1 MQKFD
6 LIEPTSFDE
15 ALEILGREDARVIG
29 GGTALVVLLKNRL
42 LTPRYLVGLRKMPEL
57 ATLKPC
63 GAGISFGACTR
74 LRDIETSMLVGER
87 LPLLSAAVGHI
98 GNMRVRSAATVG
110 GTLCEADYQSD
121 FSVALMALG
130 SRVRVRGRQGERLIP
145 IEDFYVGPYTTA
157 LEAGEVVT
165 GVEVEAAQGASSAYL
180 KCVTGPVSD
189 RPCVAVAAVMGL
201 DAAGR
206 CVHCRLVVGGV
217 NGFSSRPLRIT
228 AAEDLAMGAEITART
243 IAAMSEIACK
253 ETDPASDL
261 KAPAW
266 YKKEMTR
273 VFCRRALEEALA
285 GSRGGVRL

>member
-29 GGTALVVLLKNRL
+29 GGTALMVLLKNRL

-57 ATLKPC
+57 ATFKPC
-63 GAGISFGACTR
+63 GTGMSFGACTR
-74 LRDIETSMLVGER
+74 LRDIEGSTAVGER

-165 GVEVEAAQGASSAYL
+165 EVEVEAAPQGASSAYL

-189 RPCVAVAAVMGL
+189 RPCVAVAAVIGL

-206 CVHCRLVVGGV
+206 CAHCRLVVGGV

-228 AAEDLAMGAEITART
+228 AAEDLVIGAEITAQT
-243 IAAMSEIACK
+243 IAAMSEIACRV
-253 ETDPASDL
+253 TDPASDL
-261 KAPAW
+261 KASAW

-273 VFCRRALEEALA
+273 VFCRRALEEALP
-285 GSRGGVRL
+285 GRRGG

>member
-15 ALEILGREDARVIG
+15 ALEIVGREDARVIG
-29 GGTALVVLLKNRL
+29 GGTALMVLLKNRL

-57 ATLKPC
+57 ATFKPF
-63 GAGISFGACTR
+63 GAGMSFGACAR
-74 LRDIETSMLVGER
+74 LRDIESSTLVGER

-165 GVEVEAAQGASSAYL
+165 EVEVEAAPQGASSAYL

-189 RPCVAVAAVMGL
+189 RPCVAVAAVIGL

-228 AAEDLAMGAEITART
+228 AAEELVTGAEITAQT
-243 IAAMSEIACK
+243 IAAMSEIACR
-253 ETDPASDL
+253 EADPASDL
-261 KAPAW
+261 KASAW

-273 VFCRRALEEALA
+273 VFCRRALEEALP
-285 GSRGGVRL
+285 GSRVG